1 MGNGFVTGEGEGD
14 RGRSF
19 ESQKKRFT
27 TEDTEATE
35 EKRKAPQMAE
45 ISQILPAIFPNHS
58 WLRALRELGGERP
71 FFVGL
76 AMKNRL

>member
-1 MGNGFVTGEGEGD
+1 VGNGFVTGEGEGD

-45 ISQILPAIFPNHS
+45 ISQILPAIFRIILGSVLSVN
-58 WLRALRELGGERP
+58 WVVNAL